1 MGGYDAITAIMVQF
15 YPFFSLCSFLGFNS
29 QLVS

>member
-1 MGGYDAITAIMVQF
+1 MGGYDAITTIMVQF
-15 YPFFSLCSFLGFNS
+15 CPLGFNS

>member
-1 MGGYDAITAIMVQF
+1 MGSYDAITAIMIQF
-15 YPFFSLCSFLGFNS
+15 YPFFSLCSSLGFNN